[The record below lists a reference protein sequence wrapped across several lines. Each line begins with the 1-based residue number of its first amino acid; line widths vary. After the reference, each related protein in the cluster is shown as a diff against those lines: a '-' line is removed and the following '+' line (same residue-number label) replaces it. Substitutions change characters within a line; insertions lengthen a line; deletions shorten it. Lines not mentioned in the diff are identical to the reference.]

1 MAKET
6 LESRSED
13 DKGSDLV
20 LSQKSIQTE
29 KKVKIMQKATLNQ
42 VHAWYD

>member
-13 DKGSDLV
+13 DKGSHLV
-20 LSQKSIQTE
+20 LSEKHSDRE
-29 KKVKIMQKATLNQ
+29 KK
-42 VHAWYD
+42 